1 MDAGFLEQTF
11 YEYHPLKYYKYQNQ
25 KNQSRMNAKN
35 KYKRLDIRCMPLFA
49 REARA
54 AEGGKGAYN
63 EGNRTF

>member
-1 MDAGFLEQTF
+1 MAGGI
-11 YEYHPLKYYKYQNQ
+11 
-25 KNQSRMNAKN
+25 AKGVFFGSMFVV
-35 KYKRLDIRCMPLFA
+35 DIRCMPLFA